1 MHTTAQTL
9 SEAELALLGRAP
21 LLQGVSAGTPQQL
34 AARAVFR
41 SLSAGTPLIK
51 AEEYGE
57 TLYLLLAGELA
68 VYLPGPGRHELAR
81 ILPGETVGEQSLI
94 DGRPHSAEVVAISD
108 ARVMAL
114 PGAVLWR
121 LMQDQPAIALNL
133 LRLLSLRM
141 RHSNAELGDAFQLQQ
156 ELQLAAET
164 DALTGLHNRR
174 WMEQMFPRVMRRNRH
189 EANALSLLMIDI
201 DHFKRVNDSYG
212 HVEGDQVLRHTA
224 SLIRSMLRPGDLCAR
239 YGGEEFCAL
248 LPDVDQTQAMHIA
261 ERLREA
267 LASTRFTLG
276 SGASITVEV
285 SIGMAQWDKQASLSQ
300 LQQQADQALY
310 IAKQNGR
317 NRVVSF
323 DATSDHSRS

>member
-1 MHTTAQTL
+1 
-9 SEAELALLGRAP
+9 
-21 LLQGVSAGTPQQL
+21 
-34 AARAVFR
+34 
-41 SLSAGTPLIK
+41 
-51 AEEYGE
+51 
-57 TLYLLLAGELA
+57 
-68 VYLPGPGRHELAR
+68 
-81 ILPGETVGEQSLI
+81 
-94 DGRPHSAEVVAISD
+94 
-108 ARVMAL
+108 
-114 PGAVLWR
+114 
-121 LMQDQPAIALNL
+121 
-133 LRLLSLRM
+133 M

-189 EANALSLLMIDI
+189 EPSALSLLMIDI
-201 DHFKRVNDSYG
+201 DHFKRVNDCYG

-224 SLIRSMLRPGDLCAR
+224 SLIRSLLRPGDLCAR

-323 DATSDHSRS
+323 DATSDHGRS

>member
-1 MHTTAQTL
+1 MATTAQTL
-9 SEAELALLGRAP
+9 SDAELALLGRAP
-21 LLQGVSAGTPQQL
+21 LLQGVSEGTPREL

-41 SLSAGTPLIK
+41 NLEAGTPLIK

-114 PGAVLWR
+114 PGAVLWQ
-121 LMQDQPAIALNL
+121 LMRDQPAIALNL
-133 LRLLSLRM
+133 LQLLSLRM

-189 EANALSLLMIDI
+189 EPNALSLLMIDI

-224 SLIRSMLRPGDLCAR
+224 NLIRSMLRPGDLCAR

-267 LASTRFTLG
+267 LASTSFTLG
-276 SGASITVEV
+276 SGATLSVEV
-285 SIGMAQWDKQASLSQ
+285 SIGMAQWDKHGSLSQ

-310 IAKQNGR
+310 VAKQSGR

-323 DATSDHSRS
+323 NATPDHGRR

>member
-57 TLYLLLAGELA
+57 TLFLLLAGELA

-201 DHFKRVNDSYG
+201 DHFKRVNDS
-212 HVEGDQVLRHTA
+212 
-224 SLIRSMLRPGDLCAR
+224 
-239 YGGEEFCAL
+239 
-248 LPDVDQTQAMHIA
+248 
-261 ERLREA
+261 
-267 LASTRFTLG
+267 
-276 SGASITVEV
+276 
-285 SIGMAQWDKQASLSQ
+285 
-300 LQQQADQALY
+300 
-310 IAKQNGR
+310 
-317 NRVVSF
+317 
-323 DATSDHSRS
+323 